1 MRIALVACAA
11 VLSAVTLHA
20 SQDQKKKSHKPTI
33 VVTGCLDG
41 TWLRV
46 QQSDAIGGYVERYKL
61 RAAKQVLKEM
71 GAKYHRHLIEV
82 TGTVTDTGDS
92 THMGSTIAVG
102 KKTTITT
109 GAKDVPTSPSGTDD
123 PLLEVES
130 FRDLK
135 DRCK

>member
-1 MRIALVACAA
+1 MRIAVIACAA
-11 VLSAVTLHA
+11 VLIAAALHA
-20 SQDQKKKSHKPTI
+20 SQEKKKSNKPVI

-46 QQSDAIGGYVERYKL
+46 QKADPFGSYVERYKL
-61 RAAKQVLKEM
+61 RGAKQVLKEM

-109 GAKDVPTSPSGTDD
+109 GAKDVPTSPSGVGD
-123 PLLEVES
+123 PMLEVES